1 MYTLQEVATAI
12 CEASGRSDREAV
24 RARLRNFTGRAF
36 IEPDLSDGVRRLDRL
51 SAAVAAVLNQAA
63 ENGLT
68 GDDLRHLESVLRQGR
83 NVVDVLIGTFEINL
97 AATLERIAA
106 GEDWIVEVT
115 RRRIETGETVLI
127 ATLAQRHA
135 DGEVTRWRLPGES
148 EWEITSR
155 QAIEITPL
163 LRGVCAHLDAIPA
176 WKA

>member
-1 MYTLQEVATAI
+1 MYTLKEVATAI
-12 CEASGRSDREAV
+12 CEASGRDDQESV
-24 RARLRNFTGRAF
+24 LARLRNLAARSFVGA
-36 IEPDLSDGVRRLDRL
+36 EVSDGVRRLDRL

-63 ENGLT
+63 ENGLA
-68 GDDLRHLESVLRQGR
+68 GDDLRHLESVLRHGR
-83 NVVDVLIGTFEINL
+83 NVVDPLIGTFPIDL
-97 AATLERIAA
+97 TATLERIAA
-106 GEDWIVEVT
+106 GETWIVEVL
-115 RRRIETGETVLI
+115 RRRIDTGETVLI